1 MSDLIIYPL
10 LFVFGAIAS
19 GLMILSAF
27 IGKKAGYATSIVIDF
42 AAGTLGFSLL
52 PVTVLLFRDGVFTVY
67 VFLFYLLGFF
77 ATFALARLI
86 KSIKS
91 RRDRKR

>member
-1 MSDLIIYPL
+1 MSDLVIYPL

-42 AAGTLGFSLL
+42 GTGTLGFSLL
-52 PVTVLLFRDGVFTVY
+52 PATVLLFRNGVFTVY
-67 VFLFYLLGFF
+67 VFLFYFAGF
-77 ATFALARLI
+77 AIVSALVRI
-86 KSIKS
+86 ICGKK
-91 RRDRKR
+91 KE

>member
-1 MSDLIIYPL
+1 MSDLVIYPL

-52 PVTVLLFRDGVFTVY
+52 PATVLLFRNGVFTVY
-67 VFLFYLLGFF
+67 VFLFYFAGF
-77 ATFALARLI
+77 AIVSALVRI
-86 KSIKS
+86 ICGKK
-91 RRDRKR
+91 KE